1 MDGIFLPFGV
11 NIIARG
17 SFHLFETKLIIL
29 KCRISYSSFTDRAER
44 NDWSWKLLDL
54 KKFRMDRFLVLAW
67 KIISPWKTYN
77 LRKEMIEEESREDRG
92 KKKKKNPSTPL
103 PFLSTTFNFSIAA
116 ILVHPPP
123 LPPPPSF
130 VQPAPESWQT
140 LRRIFHHLPPYFPF
154 NMRARHARNAIKL
167 SRSGANTRSV
177 GESIRR
183 DERAEVVPCEI
194 RHATGSWEALQHNRM
209 KNGIRFELF
218 I

>member
-92 KKKKKNPSTPL
+92 KKKKKSIHAPSFPLDDFQLFHRRDTCTP
-103 PFLSTTFNFSIAA
+103 PS
-116 ILVHPPP
+116 
-123 LPPPPSF
+123 PPSF